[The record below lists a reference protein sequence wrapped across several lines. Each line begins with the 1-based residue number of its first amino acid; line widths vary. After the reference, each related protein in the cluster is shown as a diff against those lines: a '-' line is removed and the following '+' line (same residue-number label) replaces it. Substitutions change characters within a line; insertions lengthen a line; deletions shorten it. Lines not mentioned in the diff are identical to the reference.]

1 MKPQNSSAAG
11 LPVPPSAITHRLSD
25 PRALHKQL
33 LSALPVGHS
42 FFIEDAD
49 DRQLSYLR
57 RLGYSLQIR
66 LAFRQVIEDEIY
78 CKPGVR
84 VKRVA

>member
-1 MKPQNSSAAG
+1 M
-11 LPVPPSAITHRLSD
+11 T
-25 PRALHKQL
+25 
-33 LSALPVGHS
+33 
-42 FFIEDAD
+42 
-49 DRQLSYLR
+49 YLR

-78 CKPGVR
+78 FKPGVR

>member
-1 MKPQNSSAAG
+1 MRPQNSSAVASS
-11 LPVPPSAITHRLSD
+11 VAASVSSHQQSD

-42 FFIEDAD
+42 FFIEDAVAS
-49 DRQLSYLR
+49 QLSYLR

>member
-1 MKPQNSSAAG
+1 M
-11 LPVPPSAITHRLSD
+11 
-25 PRALHKQL
+25 
-33 LSALPVGHS
+33 GHS
-42 FFIEDAD
+42 FFIEDAVASE
-49 DRQLSYLR
+49 LSYLR

-78 CKPGVR
+78 FKPGVR